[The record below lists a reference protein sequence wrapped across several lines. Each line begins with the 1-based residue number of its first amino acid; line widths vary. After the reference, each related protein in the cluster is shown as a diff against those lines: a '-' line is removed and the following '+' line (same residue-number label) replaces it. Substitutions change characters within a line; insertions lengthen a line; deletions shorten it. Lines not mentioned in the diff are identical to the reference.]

1 VARRGG
7 STAAAGRGG
16 AATFAVAV
24 LVLLLPPGAGAGA
37 GGAATFGGAFVLP
50 FARVVAVVR
59 RGLRGLHRAG
69 RALGNP
75 RHPLKVQDQA
85 QRGRAR
91 IAAEVAAAV
100 AGDVG
105 DEVNTLRLED
115 LPGVGRTKGG

>member
-7 STAAAGRGG
+7 SAAGAGGGG
-16 AATFAVAV
+16 ADAFAVAV
-24 LVLLLPPGAGAGA
+24 LVLLLPGAGA

-100 AGDVG
+100 AGDVR

-115 LPGVGRTKGG
+115 LQGREGTAVRG